1 MPGPV
6 IPPLSDDEKVRVR
19 HHMGYPNVN
28 AGATFAIGVPATI
41 EVSFIIELAM
51 NQVKLEALPMFRLI
65 LGRLDSI
72 EAQMDGDLEL
82 LAVHQVGEIEVNED
96 EMMKLDDRYE
106 RWLCK
111 LEALLAVSR
120 NPNDPMR
127 KRVGGVNL
135 AVAH

>member
-1 MPGPV
+1 
-6 IPPLSDDEKVRVR
+6 
-19 HHMGYPNVN
+19 
-28 AGATFAIGVPATI
+28 
-41 EVSFIIELAM
+41 
-51 NQVKLEALPMFRLI
+51 
-65 LGRLDSI
+65 
-72 EAQMDGDLEL
+72 MDGDLEL